1 MSAKLEEMLRIA
13 EAATQGPTAMPG
25 EQRVI
30 DDEIYVTMLLAYQQA
45 DMDGTMVLASR
56 QAIHETVDA
65 LRATKGQLRDAL
77 AEVAMMTRMLT
88 DPPAGHG
95 ETCPAC
101 NEKIDGAT
109 GNASKWPMLF
119 APLKGVSPTW
129 HHRGCVHNLHWTAES
144 ALSATKAKL
153 EVVTSALR
161 QHHKRR
167 LDAGEMAIAK
177 DDKGEWIALD
187 MSAEYGDSTL
197 CDTTLAALT
206 PSTTKEP

>member
-88 DPPAGHG
+88 DPPAG
-95 ETCPAC
+95 
-101 NEKIDGAT
+101 
-109 GNASKWPMLF
+109 
-119 APLKGVSPTW
+119 
-129 HHRGCVHNLHWTAES
+129 ES
-144 ALSATKAKL
+144 DREGT
-153 EVVTSALR
+153 
-161 QHHKRR
+161 
-167 LDAGEMAIAK
+167 
-177 DDKGEWIALD
+177 
-187 MSAEYGDSTL
+187 
-197 CDTTLAALT
+197 
-206 PSTTKEP
+206 

>member
-77 AEVAMMTRMLT
+77 TEVERLK
-88 DPPAGHG
+88 PL
-95 ETCPAC
+95 C
-101 NEKIDGAT
+101 DGY
-109 GNASKWPMLF
+109 GKLDSDY
-119 APLKGVSPTW
+119 
-129 HHRGCVHNLHWTAES
+129 
-144 ALSATKAKL
+144 ALMERDLAATKAKL
-153 EVVTSALR
+153 EAAERAIRCALP
-161 QHHKRR
+161 QAEGCHANHYG
-167 LDAGEMAIAK
+167 DNPEG
-177 DDKGEWIALD
+177 
-187 MSAEYGDSTL
+187 SAEPEHIRL
-197 CDTTLAALT
+197 MRAALT
-206 PSTTKEP
+206 NKETTDAN

>member
-1 MSAKLEEMLRIA
+1 MSAKLDEMLRIA

-65 LRATKGQLRDAL
+65 LRATKGQLRDAR
-77 AEVAMMTRMLT
+77 AEVEAHVADRVATALR
-88 DPPAGHG
+88 HG
-95 ETCPAC
+95 KELEA
-101 NEKIDGAT
+101 
-109 GNASKWPMLF
+109 
-119 APLKGVSPTW
+119 
-129 HHRGCVHNLHWTAES
+129 AES

-153 EVVTSALR
+153 EAATAALR
-161 QHHKRR
+161 QHHKWH

-197 CDTTLAALT
+197 CEITLAALT
-206 PSTTKEP
+206 SKES